1 MNGKSR
7 FYPIIVLME
16 YAPEIEL
23 FDQVVRESEKETLM
37 SDELVDSEFKTPIY
51 LLAATS
57 YHTYEPK
64 RSVCY

>member
-1 MNGKSR
+1 
-7 FYPIIVLME
+7 ME

-23 FDQVVRESEKETLM
+23 FDQVVRESEKETMM
-37 SDELVDSEFKTPIY
+37 SDEQDDSEVKTPIY

-64 RSVCY
+64 RSVCS